1 MNKEVIDL
9 INSMDSP
16 YSSERVQLAIVTL
29 LYNLTNKTSALSN
42 TPQVLPVSLSIEE
55 APTEIKKAT
64 RKKKVKK
71 DEGDK

>member
-42 TPQVLPVSLSIEE
+42 TPQVLPASLSIEE